1 MKKIPPFML
10 FLFVLLAACE
20 QSVDTDDWPAHDEK
34 LVVTAFL
41 RLERDSVF
49 AYARVNRTLPLGER
63 FDMQKAMVNDADL
76 RVDNGS
82 RSFPLNRDDGFYPFE
97 FDFNYSFGHVARER
111 GHLFTDGAARGRHA
125 AASLVAKSAATRFT
139 DVRIDRSGSGLEDY
153 IATYTIPAP
162 GSDTDIECLVEF
174 WAAISTP
181 GLNCTPFHL
190 PKQANLPGGM
200 LQGSFQIWAYDRQGS
215 KPRLRYRLSVRNRAY
230 RDYINSRWQ
239 WNTGDSPFDPPQKN
253 PAFNVTG
260 DGFGFFWYEIVGE
273 SVEIAY

>member
-82 RSFPLNRDDGFYPFE
+82 RSFPLDRDDGFYPFE
-97 FDFNYSFGHVARER
+97 FDFNYSFVTSRGSEDTFLLTARH
-111 GHLFTDGAARGRHA
+111 GGRHA

-162 GSDTDIECLVEF
+162 GSDTDVECLVEF
-174 WAAISTP
+174 WSSDFDTWFE
-181 GLNCTPFHL
+181 LYSFSL

-260 DGFGFFWYEIVGE
+260 DGIGFFWYEIVGE